1 MQMVTRLLGLGERG
15 SILMLCIS
23 NRFKSFGE
31 ALSIFRNVRYFKMRE
46 R

>member
-1 MQMVTRLLGLGERG
+1 MQMFAGLLGLGERG
-15 SILMLCIS
+15 STAMLCIW
-23 NRFKSFGE
+23 NRFKPSSE